1 MRRTV
6 PLALLLALAFAPR
19 TSFAQNAG
27 LSGFLLRFFAPSN
40 PVILADTGHAAH
52 FGSQPGAQATLTQLN
67 RGIATQLATS
77 PVGSSSGGFSYV
89 FDPALGVFS
98 RSTDSFGPLFA
109 ERANTAGKGKFS
121 MGFNAAR
128 YTFDSFEG
136 ENLRDGDITLF
147 LTHSDLNRDGDHLE
161 VFFEGDLIRAN
172 MFLDVTAETA
182 SFFANYG
189 VTDRL
194 DVGLAL
200 PYLRI
205 DMKAR
210 IHERIQRLSTADE
223 PFVFHIFQNGTDDN
237 EIVASDNAEGLG
249 DLVLRA
255 KYRLFGKSTEGG
267 GLATALDL
275 RLPTADETELLG
287 SGATQLKLYL
297 IASGSGKRFSPH
309 LNLGYTFS
317 RGGSVVT
324 GALPDEFNYVAG
336 FDVAVFNRL
345 TFTADVIGR
354 TLLDFDRIVKVE
366 EEWEYTH
373 GQGGPLEITTITDY
387 EARNDDLNLLVGS
400 VGVKLNPF
408 GKLLLSGNVL
418 LSQGK
423 RGLQD
428 YVTPVVSIDYT
439 F

>member
-1 MRRTV
+1 MRRIV
-6 PLALLLALAFAPR
+6 PLAAVLALVLAPR
-19 TSFAQNAG
+19 TSSAQNAG

-67 RGIATQLATS
+67 RGIASQLATY
-77 PVGSSSGGFSYV
+77 PLGSSSGGFTYT

-98 RSTDSFGPLFA
+98 RSTDSFGPIFA
-109 ERANTAGKGKFS
+109 ERALTAGKGKFS
-121 MGFNAAR
+121 FGAN
-128 YTFDSFEG
+128 YQHTTFDSFEG

-147 LTHSDLNRDGDHLE
+147 LTHADLNRDGGHLE
-161 VFFEGDLIRAN
+161 FFFEGDTIKAN
-172 MFLDVTAETA
+172 LFLNIKADTAA
-182 SFFANYG
+182 FFANYG

-194 DVGLAL
+194 DVGMAL

-205 DMKAR
+205 EMDAR
-210 IHERIQRLSTADE
+210 IHEHIEKFSTRDE

-237 EIVASDNAEGLG
+237 DIRSHGKAEGFG

-255 KYRLFGKSTEGG
+255 KFRLRKNTEGG
-267 GLATALDL
+267 GLAAGLDL

-287 SGATQLKLYL
+287 SGATQAKLYL

-309 LNLGYTFS
+309 INAGYTFS
-317 RGGSVVT
+317 KGGSAVT
-324 GALPDEFNYVAG
+324 GPLPDEINYTAG
-336 FDVAVFNRL
+336 FDAALHRRV
-345 TFTADVIGR
+345 TFTADIIGR
-354 TLLDFDRIVKVE
+354 TLRKYDRIVKVE
-366 EEWEYTH
+366 KEWEFTH
-373 GQGGPLEITTITDY
+373 GAGGPVETTTISDY
-387 EARNDDLNLLVGS
+387 QLQKDNLNMLLGS
-400 VGVKLNPF
+400 VGLKLNPF
-408 GKLLLSGNVL
+408 GRLLLSGNVL

-428 YVTPVVSIDYT
+428 YFTPVVSVDYT

>member
-1 MRRTV
+1 MRRPV
-6 PLALLLALAFAPR
+6 LLAVLLAVAAPG

-77 PVGSSSGGFSYV
+77 PVGSSSGGFSFV

-121 MGFNAAR
+121 VGLNAAK

-147 LTHSDLNRDGDHLE
+147 LTHSDLNRDGGHLDF
-161 VFFEGDLIRAN
+161 FFEGDVIQAN
-172 MFLDVTAETA
+172 MFLTVNAETA

-194 DVGLAL
+194 DVGFAI

-205 DMKAR
+205 EMDAR
-210 IHERIQRLSTADE
+210 IHEHIQKLSTGDE

-237 EIVASDNAEGLG
+237 DIVASDGAEGFG

-255 KYRLFGKSTEGG
+255 KYRFGKSTEGG
-267 GLATALDL
+267 GIATALDL

-317 RGGSVVT
+317 RGGSAVT
-324 GALPDEFNYVAG
+324 GPLPDEINYTAG
-336 FDVAVFNRL
+336 FDAAIFSRL

-354 TLLDFDRIVKVE
+354 TLLDFDRVVKVE
-366 EEWEYTH
+366 EEWEFTH
-373 GQGGPLEITTITDY
+373 GDGGPVETTTITDY
-387 EARNDDLNLLVGS
+387 ISQNDDLNLLVGA
-400 VGVKLNPF
+400 VGLKINPF
-408 GKLLLSGNVL
+408 GKLLISGNVL

>member
-1 MRRTV
+1 MRR
-6 PLALLLALAFAPR
+6 LALVALVLAVIATPG
-19 TSFAQNAG
+19 TCFAQNSG

-67 RGIATQLATS
+67 RGIAAQLATF
-77 PVGSSSGGFSYV
+77 PVGSSSGGFSYT

-98 RSTDSFGPLFA
+98 RSTDSFGPMFA

-121 MGFNAAR
+121 FGFNAM
-128 YTFDSFEG
+128 YTTFDSFEG

-147 LTHSDLNRDGDHLE
+147 LTHTDLNRDGGHLDF
-161 VFFEGDLIRAN
+161 FFEGDVIQAN
-172 MFLDVTAETA
+172 LFLDIKAYTAA
-182 SFFANYG
+182 FFANYG

-194 DVGLAL
+194 DVGMAL

-205 DMKAR
+205 EMDAR
-210 IHERIQRLSTADE
+210 IHERIEKLSTGDE
-223 PFVFHIFQNGTDDN
+223 PFVFHIFQNNTNDN
-237 EIVASDNAEGLG
+237 DIVSSARSEGFG

-255 KYRLFGKSTEGG
+255 KYRLRKSTEGG
-267 GLATALDL
+267 GLAAGLDL

-287 SGATQLKLYL
+287 SGATQAKLYL

-309 LNLGYTFS
+309 INVGYTFS
-317 RGGSVVT
+317 RGGSAVT
-324 GALPDEFNYVAG
+324 GPLPDEINYTAG
-336 FDVAVFNRL
+336 FDAALHRRV
-345 TFTADVIGR
+345 TFTADIIGR
-354 TLLDFDRIVKVE
+354 TLRDFDRIVKVE
-366 EEWEYTH
+366 REWEFTH
-373 GQGGPLEITTITDY
+373 GSGGPIETTTITDY
-387 EARNDDLNLLVGS
+387 AVQRDNLNMLLGS
-400 VGVKLNPF
+400 VGLKLNPF
-408 GKLLLSGNVL
+408 GKLLISGNVL

-428 YVTPVVSIDYT
+428 YVTPVASIDYT

>member
-1 MRRTV
+1 MRRIV
-6 PLALLLALAFAPR
+6 PLAVVVALVLSAK
-19 TSFAQNAG
+19 TSSAQNAG

-67 RGIATQLATS
+67 RGIAAQLATF
-77 PVGSSSGGFSYV
+77 PVGSSSGGFSYT

-121 MGFNAAR
+121 FGVNAM
-128 YTFDSFEG
+128 YTTFDSFEG

-147 LTHSDLNRDGDHLE
+147 LTHSDLNRDGGHLDF
-161 VFFEGDLIRAN
+161 FFEGDVIQAN
-172 MFLDVTAETA
+172 LFLDIKATTTNL
-182 SFFANYG
+182 FANYG

-200 PYLRI
+200 PYLHI
-205 DMKAR
+205 EMDAR
-210 IHERIQRLSTADE
+210 IHEHINKLSTGDE

-237 EIVASDNAEGLG
+237 DIIDSDEADGFG

-255 KYRLFGKSTEGG
+255 KYRFTKGTEGG
-267 GLATALDL
+267 GMAAGVDL
-275 RLPTADETELLG
+275 RLPTANEIELLG
-287 SGATQLKLYL
+287 SGATQAKLYF

-309 LNLGYTFS
+309 FNFGYTLS
-317 RGGSVVT
+317 RGGSPVT
-324 GALPDEFNYVAG
+324 GELPDEINYTAG
-336 FDVAVFNRL
+336 FDAALHRRV
-345 TFTADVIGR
+345 TFTADIIGR
-354 TLLDFDRIVKVE
+354 TLKDFDRVVKVE
-366 EEWEYTH
+366 EEREFTH
-373 GQGGPLEITTITDY
+373 GFGGPIETTTITDY
-387 EARNDDLNLLVGS
+387 VQQRDNLNMLLGS
-400 VGVKLNPF
+400 VGLKLNPF
-408 GKLLLSGNVL
+408 GRLLLSGNVL
-418 LSQGK
+418 ISQGK

-428 YVTPVVSIDYT
+428 HFTPVVSIDYT

>member
-1 MRRTV
+1 MRRIV
-6 PLALLLALAFAPR
+6 PLAVVLALVLSAR
-19 TSFAQNAG
+19 TSSAQNSG
-27 LSGFLLRFFAPSN
+27 LAGFLLRFFAPSN

-67 RGIATQLATS
+67 RGIAAQLATF
-77 PVGSSSGGFSYV
+77 PLGSSSGGFTYT

-109 ERANTAGKGKFS
+109 ERALTAGKGKFS
-121 MGFNAAR
+121 FGANYVR
-128 YTFDSFEG
+128 TTFDAFEG
-136 ENLRDGDITLF
+136 ENLRKGDITLF
-147 LTHSDLNRDGDHLE
+147 LTHADLNRDGDHLDF
-161 VFFEGDLIRAN
+161 FFEGDTIKAN
-172 MFLDVTAETA
+172 LFLKIQAETA
-182 SFFANYG
+182 ALFANYG

-194 DVGLAL
+194 DVGVTL

-205 DMKAR
+205 EMDAR
-210 IHERIQRLSTADE
+210 IHEHIEKFSTGDE

-237 EIVASDNAEGLG
+237 DITSHAKAEGFG

-255 KYRLFGKSTEGG
+255 KFRLRKSTEGG
-267 GLATALDL
+267 GLAAGLDL

-287 SGATQLKLYL
+287 SGATQAKIYL

-309 LNLGYTFS
+309 VNAGYTFS
-317 RGGSVVT
+317 KGGSAVT
-324 GALPDEFNYVAG
+324 GPLPDEINYTAG
-336 FDVAVFNRL
+336 FDAALHRRV
-345 TFTADVIGR
+345 TFTADIIGR
-354 TLLDFDRIVKVE
+354 TLRKFDRIVRVE
-366 EEWEYTH
+366 KEWEFTH
-373 GQGGPLEITTITDY
+373 GFGGPVETTTISDY
-387 EARNDDLNLLVGS
+387 QLQKDNLNMLLGS
-400 VGVKLNPF
+400 VGLKLNPF
-408 GKLLLSGNVL
+408 GKLLISGNVL

>member
-1 MRRTV
+1 MRRIV
-6 PLALLLALAFAPR
+6 PLAVVLALVLSAR
-19 TSFAQNAG
+19 TSSAQNSG

-67 RGIATQLATS
+67 RGIAAQLATF
-77 PVGSSSGGFSYV
+77 PVGSSSGGFSYT

-121 MGFNAAR
+121 FGLNAT
-128 YTFDSFEG
+128 YTTFDSFEG

-147 LTHSDLNRDGDHLE
+147 LTHSDLNRDGGHLDF
-161 VFFEGDLIRAN
+161 FFEGDVIQAN
-172 MFLDVTAETA
+172 LFLDITAYTA
-182 SFFANYG
+182 NLFANYG

-194 DVGLAL
+194 DVGMAL

-205 DMKAR
+205 EMDAR
-210 IHERIQRLSTADE
+210 IHERIIKLSTGDE

-237 EIVASDNAEGLG
+237 DIVSRGRAEGFG

-255 KYRLFGKSTEGG
+255 KYRLRKSQEGG
-267 GLATALDL
+267 GLAAGLDM

-287 SGATQLKLYL
+287 SGATQAKLYL

-309 LNLGYTFS
+309 VNLGYTFS
-317 RGGSVVT
+317 RGGSAVT
-324 GALPDEFNYVAG
+324 GPLPDEINYTAG
-336 FDVAVFNRL
+336 FDAALHRRI
-345 TFTADVIGR
+345 TFTADIIGR
-354 TLLDFDRIVKVE
+354 TLRDFDRIVKVE
-366 EEWEYTH
+366 REREFTH
-373 GQGGPLEITTITDY
+373 GIGGPVETTTITDY
-387 EARNDDLNLLVGS
+387 ALQRDNLNVLLGS
-400 VGVKLNPF
+400 VGLKLNPF
-408 GKLLLSGNVL
+408 GRLLLSGNVL
-418 LSQGK
+418 ISQGK

-428 YVTPVVSIDYT
+428 HFTPVVSIDYT

>member
-6 PLALLLALAFAPR
+6 PLAVVLAVILVPR
-19 TSFAQNAG
+19 TSSAQNSG

-67 RGIATQLATS
+67 RGIAAQLATF
-77 PVGSSSGGFSYV
+77 PVGSSSGGFSYT

-98 RSTDSFGPLFA
+98 RSTDSFGPIFA

-121 MGFNAAR
+121 FGFNAT
-128 YTFDSFEG
+128 YTTFDAFEG
-136 ENLRDGDITLF
+136 ESLRDGDITLF
-147 LTHSDLNRDGDHLE
+147 LTHADLNRDGDHLDF
-161 VFFEGDLIRAN
+161 FFEGDVIQAN
-172 MFLDVTAETA
+172 LFLDIKAYTA
-182 SFFANYG
+182 SMFANYG

-205 DMKAR
+205 EMDAR
-210 IHERIQRLSTADE
+210 IHERIQKLSTGDE

-237 EIVASDNAEGLG
+237 DIVSSASAEGFG

-255 KYRLFGKSTEGG
+255 KYRLRKSTEGG
-267 GLATALDL
+267 GLAAGLDL

-287 SGATQLKLYL
+287 SGATQAKLYL
-297 IASGSGKRFSPH
+297 IASGSGKRLSPH
-309 LNLGYTFS
+309 VNIGYTFS
-317 RGGSVVT
+317 RGGSAVT
-324 GALPDEFNYVAG
+324 GPLPDEINYTAG
-336 FDVAVFNRL
+336 FDAALHRRI
-345 TFTADVIGR
+345 TFTADIIGR
-354 TLLDFDRIVKVE
+354 TLRDFDRIVKVE
-366 EEWEYTH
+366 REWEFTH
-373 GQGGPLEITTITDY
+373 GNGGPIETTTILDY
-387 EARNDDLNLLVGS
+387 QLQRDNLNVLLGS
-400 VGVKLNPF
+400 VGLKINPF
-408 GKLLLSGNVL
+408 GRLLISGNVL

-428 YVTPVVSIDYT
+428 YVTPVASIDYT

>member
-6 PLALLLALAFAPR
+6 PLAVVLAVILVPR
-19 TSFAQNAG
+19 TSSAQNSG

-67 RGIATQLATS
+67 RGIAAQLATF
-77 PVGSSSGGFSYV
+77 PVGSSSGGFSYT

-98 RSTDSFGPLFA
+98 RSTDSFGPIFA

-121 MGFNAAR
+121 FGFNAS
-128 YTFDSFEG
+128 YTTFDAFEG
-136 ENLRDGDITLF
+136 ESLRDGDITLF
-147 LTHSDLNRDGDHLE
+147 LTHADLNRDGDHLDF
-161 VFFEGDLIRAN
+161 FFEGDVIQAN
-172 MFLDVTAETA
+172 LFLDIKAYTA
-182 SFFANYG
+182 SMFANYG

-194 DVGLAL
+194 DVGIAL

-205 DMKAR
+205 EMDAR
-210 IHERIQRLSTADE
+210 IHERIQKLSTGDE

-237 EIVASDNAEGLG
+237 DIVASAKAEGFG

-255 KYRLFGKSTEGG
+255 KYRLRKSTEGG
-267 GLATALDL
+267 GLAAGLDL

-287 SGATQLKLYL
+287 SGATQAKLYL
-297 IASGSGKRFSPH
+297 IASGSGKRLSPH
-309 LNLGYTFS
+309 VNIGYTFS
-317 RGGSVVT
+317 KGGSAVT
-324 GALPDEFNYVAG
+324 GPLPDEINYTAG
-336 FDVAVFNRL
+336 FDAALHRRI
-345 TFTADVIGR
+345 TFTADIIGR
-354 TLLDFDRIVKVE
+354 TLRDFDRIVKVE
-366 EEWEYTH
+366 REWEFTH
-373 GQGGPLEITTITDY
+373 GNGGPIETTTILDY
-387 EARNDDLNLLVGS
+387 QLQRDNLNILLGS
-400 VGVKLNPF
+400 VGLKINPF
-408 GKLLLSGNVL
+408 GRLLISGNVL

-428 YVTPVVSIDYT
+428 YVTPVASIDYT

>member
-6 PLALLLALAFAPR
+6 ALAVVLGVILLPR
-19 TSFAQNAG
+19 TSSAQNSG

-67 RGIATQLATS
+67 RGIAAQLATF
-77 PVGSSSGGFSYV
+77 PVGSSSGGFSYT

-98 RSTDSFGPLFA
+98 RSTDSFGPIFA

-121 MGFNAAR
+121 FGFNAT
-128 YTFDSFEG
+128 YTTFDAFEG
-136 ENLRDGDITLF
+136 ESLRDGDITLF
-147 LTHSDLNRDGDHLE
+147 LTHSDLNRDGDHLDF
-161 VFFEGDLIRAN
+161 FFEGDVIEAN
-172 MFLDVTAETA
+172 LFLDIKAYTA
-182 SFFANYG
+182 SMFANYG

-194 DVGLAL
+194 DVGMAL

-205 DMKAR
+205 EMDAR
-210 IHERIQRLSTADE
+210 IHERIQKLSTADE

-237 EIVASDNAEGLG
+237 DIVSSGKAEGFG

-255 KYRLFGKSTEGG
+255 KYRLRKSTEGG
-267 GLATALDL
+267 GLAAGLDL

-287 SGATQLKLYL
+287 SGATQAKLYL
-297 IASGSGKRFSPH
+297 IASGSGKRLSPH
-309 LNLGYTFS
+309 LNIGYTFS
-317 RGGSVVT
+317 RGGSAVT
-324 GALPDEFNYVAG
+324 GPLPDEINYTAG
-336 FDVAVFNRL
+336 FDAALHRRV
-345 TFTADVIGR
+345 TFTADIIGR
-354 TLLDFDRIVKVE
+354 TLRDFDRIVKVE
-366 EEWEYTH
+366 REWEFTH
-373 GQGGPLEITTITDY
+373 GNGGPIETTTILDY
-387 EARNDDLNLLVGS
+387 QLQRDNLNILLGS
-400 VGVKLNPF
+400 VGLKINPF
-408 GKLLLSGNVL
+408 GRLLISGNVL

-428 YVTPVVSIDYT
+428 YVTPVASIDYT